1 MKHTKNSSYLYLLFN
16 LVWITPLV
24 FIIGC
29 KDKEVAPKNAAPSQ
43 FTVEVIPSDTSAVLT
58 WTKATDADGDK
69 VKYGIV
75 LKEAELAAA
84 LEGTTYTLAS
94 LDKETSYTGKV
105 VATDGKGGFTEA
117 KFTFATIAK
126 SNSAP
131 GDFTISTSVGGNGV
145 TLSWTAATDPD
156 GDDVKYD
163 VELEGDNIKI
173 NLTTLSH
180 ALTDLEYS
188 KTYSGK
194 IIAKDSK
201 GASTEKTYSFTTG
214 DKANGSPGDF
224 TVTAAVNGNG
234 ATISWTAATDP
245 DGDVVKYDVQLGGSS
260 VKTNLTG
267 LTHTL
272 TSLDYSKTYTGKII
286 AKDGK
291 GGTKEKSYTFTT
303 GSKPNTAPG
312 DFTVST
318 SVNGQEVTITWTAST
333 DPDGDAVKYDLEL
346 DGSNIKTNLT
356 GLTSSVTDLAYN
368 TNHTGKVIAK
378 DGKGGTKEKSY
389 SFAIGAAPNNPPGA
403 FVAEFDWLDNN
414 LVGFSWTSAI
424 DPNGDPVT
432 YSTALDGTTIES
444 GLTGNDATIGNL
456 LYSTNYTIVVT
467 ASDGKGG
474 ISSDSFTFT
483 TLAAPPE
490 LPVTHLSY
498 SLTKSSLVEASDYEY
513 GLEFEPV
520 QDGKITALGVGLK
533 CFQSYKITLWDVD
546 TKSVI
551 TSAIV
556 NTTFATSCSSG
567 NVLMTNITP
576 VNVVAG
582 KKYMVTTNANNW
594 YSYSNAGGGNILP
607 ATKGNI
613 KFNRYGFVSSATTM
627 FPTSFHLNYFAGIV
641 EFEFI
646 PNH

>member
-16 LVWITPLV
+16 LVWILPLV

-29 KDKEVAPKNAAPSQ
+29 KDKEVAPQNAAPSQ
-43 FTVEVIPSDTSAVLT
+43 FTVEVIPSDMSAVLT

-75 LKEAELAAA
+75 LNEAEVTSS
-84 LEGTTYTLAS
+84 LEGTTYTLAA
-94 LDKETSYTGKV
+94 LDKETSYSGKV
-105 VATDGKGGFTEA
+105 VAVDGKGGFSET
-117 KFTFATIAK
+117 KFSFTTIAE
-126 SNSAP
+126 SNSVP
-131 GDFTISTSVGGNGV
+131 EDFTVSTAVGGNGV

-163 VELEGDNIKI
+163 VELEGDNIKTD
-173 NLTTLSH
+173 LTTLSH

-214 DKANGSPGDF
+214 DKANGAPGDF
-224 TVTAAVNGNG
+224 TVTASVNGNG
-234 ATISWTAATDP
+234 ATISWTASTDP
-245 DGDVVKYDVQLGGSS
+245 DGDAVKYDVELGGSS
-260 VKTNLTG
+260 IKTGFAG

-272 TSLDYSKTYTGKII
+272 TALDYSKVYTGKII
-286 AKDGK
+286 ARDGK

-318 SVNGQEVTITWTAST
+318 SVNGSSAIITWSAST
-333 DPDGDAVKYDLEL
+333 DPDGDAVKYDVEL
-346 DGSNIKTNLT
+346 GGSSVKTNLT
-356 GLTSSVTDLAYN
+356 GLTHTLTGLAYN
-368 TNHTGKVIAK
+368 TDYSGKVIAK

-389 SFAIGAAPNNPPGA
+389 SFATGAVPNSPPGTFTA
-403 FVAEFDWLDNN
+403 SFDWLDND
-414 LVGFSWTSAI
+414 LVGFSWTSAV
-424 DPNGDPVT
+424 DPDGDAVT
-432 YSTALDGTTIES
+432 YSTALDGTTIEN
-444 GLTGNDATIGNL
+444 GLTGNEATIGNL

-474 ISSDSFTFT
+474 TSSDSFTFT

-490 LPVTHLSY
+490 FPVSDLSF
-498 SLTKSSLVEASDYEY
+498 SLTEGDLFQSKDDYEF
-513 GLEFEPV
+513 GLEFEPT
-520 QDGKITALGVGLK
+520 QNGKITALGARL
-533 CFQSYKITLWDVD
+533 CFGNYKITLWDVD
-546 TKSVI
+546 TKSII
-551 TSAIV
+551 TS
-556 NTTFATSCSSG
+556 T
-567 NVLMTNITP
+567 NVNITAFDCETLTMVNIAP

-594 YSYSNAGGGNILP
+594 YRYEGVGGGNILP

-613 KFNRYGFVSSATTM
+613 KFNRYGWILTLIPTTT
-627 FPTSFHLNYFAGIV
+627 FPTTFQLDYFAGIV
-641 EFEFI
+641 EFEFV
-646 PNH
+646 PDH

>member
-1 MKHTKNSSYLYLLFN
+1 MKHTKNSSYLYLLLN
-16 LVWITPLV
+16 LFWIIPLV

-29 KDKEVAPKNAAPSQ
+29 KDKEVALQNASPGK
-43 FTVEVIPSDTSAVLT
+43 FTVEVIPSDVSAILT
-58 WTKATDADGDK
+58 WTKSTDSDGDK
-69 VKYGIV
+69 VKYGVV
-75 LKEAELAAA
+75 LNDAEVASS
-84 LEGTTYTLAS
+84 LEKTTYTLAS

-105 VATDGKGGFTEA
+105 VAVDGKGGFSESNFS
-117 KFTFATIAK
+117 FTTVAE

-131 GDFTISTSVGGNGV
+131 GDFTVSTAVGGNGV

-163 VELEGDNIKI
+163 VELEGDNIKTD
-173 NLTTLSH
+173 LTTLSH
-180 ALTDLEYS
+180 ALADLEYS

-214 DKANGSPGDF
+214 DKENGAPGDF
-224 TVTAAVNGNG
+224 TVTAVVNGNG
-234 ATISWTAATDP
+234 ATITWTASTDP
-245 DGDVVKYDVQLGGSS
+245 DGDAIKYDVELGGSS
-260 VKTNLTG
+260 VKTNFSG

-272 TSLDYSKTYTGKII
+272 ASLDYSKTYTGKVI

-303 GSKPNTAPG
+303 DSKPNTAPG

-318 SVNGQEVTITWTAST
+318 SVNGSSVTITWTASI
-333 DPDGDAVKYDLEL
+333 DPDGDAVKYDVEL
-346 DGSNIKTNLT
+346 DGSNIKTNITDLT
-356 GLTSSVTDLAYN
+356 QTVSGLAYN

-378 DGKGGTKEKSY
+378 DGNGGTKEKSY
-389 SFAIGAAPNNPPGA
+389 SFATGTAPNNPPGA
-403 FVAEFDWLDNN
+403 FVAKFDWFDGN

-424 DPNGDPVT
+424 DPDGDVVT

-444 GLTGNDATIGNL
+444 GLTGNESSINNL
-456 LYSTNYTIVVT
+456 LYSTNYTITVT

-474 ISSDSFTFT
+474 TSSDSFTII

-490 LPVTHLSY
+490 LPVSHLSY
-498 SLTKSSLVEASDYEY
+498 LLTEGDLFQSKDDYEF
-513 GLEFEPV
+513 GLEFEPT
-520 QDGKITALGVGLK
+520 QNGKITALGARL
-533 CFQSYKITLWDVD
+533 CFGNYKVTLWDVD
-546 TKSVI
+546 TKSII
-551 TSAIV
+551 TSTNV
-556 NTTFATSCSSG
+556 NITAFDCETLTM
-567 NVLMTNITP
+567 VNITP

-594 YSYSNAGGGNILP
+594 YRYESAGGGNILP

-613 KFNRYGFVSSATTM
+613 KFNRYGWVFTFSSTTT
-627 FPTSFHLNYFAGIV
+627 FPTTFHLNYFAGIV
-641 EFEFI
+641 EFEFV
-646 PNH
+646 PDH